1 MKRPNPVI
9 ILIVAGL
16 AGFFIGR
23 WISPGDS
30 GPSPATDGDEREI
43 LYWVAPMDA
52 RYRRNEPGKSPMG
65 MDLVAVYADQRDQ
78 DDPAIVRIDP
88 VVVNNLGVRTARVET
103 GSLSRIID
111 TVGYVAYDEST
122 LNHIHARV
130 DGWIEKLNVGSTG
143 DSVKRGQVLF
153 ELYSPALVNAQE
165 EFVASLASRS
175 TALREASAGRLRSFG
190 FRESQIKALEKT
202 RQVQQRV
209 RFYAPKDGI
218 VAQLLVREGMYVTPA
233 SEIMSLG
240 QLDTIWLMVEVF
252 ERQAAWVEPGQL
264 AEVQLDYLPGRTWQS
279 TVDYVYP
286 ELSPGTRTA
295 RVRIRFDNPDKAL
308 RPNMFASIKIF
319 GTPVPD
325 AIHIP
330 LQALI
335 RGGSVDRVVLAEGAG
350 RFRSK
355 VVVAGIES
363 GDRVQILSGLSVGE
377 TVVSS
382 AQFLIDSES
391 NIDAEIARMEQA
403 VDGSS
408 DTEPAE

>member
-1 MKRPNPVI
+1 MNRAGFVI
-9 ILIVAGL
+9 ILTTGVL
-16 AGFFIGR
+16 AGFFLAR

-30 GPSPATDGDEREI
+30 GPGPDAASDEPEI
-43 LYWVAPMDA
+43 LYWVAQMDP
-52 RYRRNEPGKSPMG
+52 RYRRDEPGKSPMG
-65 MDLVAVYADQRDQ
+65 MDLVPVYADPGGET
-78 DDPAIVRIDP
+78 DPAVVKIDP
-88 VVVNNLGVRTARVET
+88 VVINNLGVRTAPVET

-122 LNHIHARV
+122 LSRIGTRV

-143 DSVKRGQVLF
+143 ESVKRGQVLF

-175 TALREASAGRLRSFG
+175 TALREASAGRLRSLGFG
-190 FRESQIKALEKT
+190 KNQIEALQKT

-209 RFYAPKDGI
+209 RFFAPNDGI
-218 VAQLLVREGMYVTPA
+218 VTQLSVREGIYVTPA

-240 QLDTIWLMVEVF
+240 QLDTIWLMAEVF
-252 ERQAAWVEPGQL
+252 ERQAAWVEPGQR
-264 AEVQLDYLPGRTWQS
+264 AEVRLDYLPGRTWQGR
-279 TVDYVYP
+279 VDYVYP

-295 RVRIRFDNPDKAL
+295 RVRIVLDNPDKAL
-308 RPNMFASIKIF
+308 RPNMFASIRIF
-319 GTPVPD
+319 GAPVHD

-335 RGGSVDRVVLAEGAG
+335 RGGSVDRVVLAEGEG

-355 VVVAGIES
+355 TVVAGIES
-363 GDRVQILSGLSVGE
+363 GDRVQILSGLSAGE
-377 TVVSS
+377 TIVSS
-382 AQFLIDSES
+382 GQFLIDSES

-403 VDGSS
+403 
-408 DTEPAE
+408 E